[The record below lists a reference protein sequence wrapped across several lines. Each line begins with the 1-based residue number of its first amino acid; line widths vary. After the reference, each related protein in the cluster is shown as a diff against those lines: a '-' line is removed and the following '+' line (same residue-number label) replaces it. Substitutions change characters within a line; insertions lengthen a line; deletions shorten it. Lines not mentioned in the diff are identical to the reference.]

1 MGSFSWNNHE
11 NMSFFGGKNVKHGRK
26 RVNIS
31 KLMLQLGPLTLIL
44 SIMGNILLISTVK
57 PSQWLPRAKVVTF
70 SYIRQFGKKYWNFW
84 VFFEK
89 IALLCQKWCYFSG
102 SRCKWLYICIMYLLS
117 LWKNHILSL
126 EVETKNNVHN
136 LT

>member
-1 MGSFSWNNHE
+1 
-11 NMSFFGGKNVKHGRK
+11 MSFFGGKNVKHGRK

-70 SYIRQFGKKYWNFW
+70 SYIRQFGKHY
-84 VFFEK
+84 
-89 IALLCQKWCYFSG
+89 
-102 SRCKWLYICIMYLLS
+102 
-117 LWKNHILSL
+117 
-126 EVETKNNVHN
+126 
-136 LT
+136 